1 VTAPAAS
8 SERSR
13 RGRLLVVADAMPADR
28 DFGLL
33 EPRIE
38 HAENLYD
45 AVGRVTRAGAA
56 APIEAIV
63 IHRNQITRSATAVV
77 QSIRRLDPTVLLY
90 LVIDDDS
97 ADDTSDDDA
106 VSAGFDGLLHA
117 PVSPYV
123 LGAILGEELPP
134 PVETRLSHE
143 DGPIRPSHPVAED
156 AEEASNAEG
165 DPALNRTAAACTPL
179 RCVDDSAVPVATPAF
194 GEMVLPTAPGRTL
207 GDIDLVDQSL
217 DDPARLPALALAM
230 IAQETGW
237 MDIRLAPESAA
248 HGLGAPV
255 RHGPRGYGRLI
266 APTASPDAIAPWA
279 GWLGRWM
286 RLAESQLELRA
297 LSYTDPLTGAWNRR
311 FFDEFLPIAIERARG
326 KRRQLALMLFDVDE
340 LKRFNDQFGHATGD
354 LMLRETVRLLVSIVR
369 KGDRVC
375 RVGGDEFV
383 AVFADEEP
391 PRKAGSSPI
400 DSIEAIAQRFRDEIC
415 RMKFPILGAEAP
427 GSLSISAG
435 VAIYPWDG
443 HDGPTLLRAADALA
457 MESKRRGKN
466 AITIG
471 RAAIEACRQ
480 SR

>member
-13 RGRLLVVADAMPADR
+13 RGRLLVVGDAMPADR
-28 DFGLL
+28 DFGALQ
-33 EPRIE
+33 PRIE

-45 AVGRVTRAGAA
+45 AIGRVTRAAVA

-90 LVIDDDS
+90 LVIDDDGE
-97 ADDTSDDDA
+97 ADTSDDDA
-106 VSAGFDGLLHA
+106 MAAGFDGLLHA
-117 PVSPYV
+117 PLSPYV

-134 PVETRLSHE
+134 PVETRLCHDAQATTPSQSISVERDAARNVDVESHI
-143 DGPIRPSHPVAED
+143 DRP
-156 AEEASNAEG
+156 
-165 DPALNRTAAACTPL
+165 PAAGATL
-179 RCVDDSAVPVATPAF
+179 RCVADSAVPTAAPAF
-194 GEMVLPTAPGRTL
+194 GEMVLPAAPGRAL

-237 MDIRLAPESAA
+237 KDIRLAPENAA
-248 HGLGAPV
+248 PGQGAPV

-266 APTASPDAIAPWA
+266 APTAPPDAITPWS

-340 LKRFNDQFGHATGD
+340 LKRFNDEFGHATGD

-383 AVFADEEP
+383 VVFADEEP

-415 RMKFPILGAEAP
+415 RMKFPILGADAP

-443 HDGPTLLRAADALA
+443 QDGPSLLRAADSLA
-457 MESKRRGKN
+457 IESKRRGKN

-471 RAAIEACRQ
+471 RAAIEACRP